1 MSLRHFSNLT
11 TPFLKAILVL
21 LNIRSFKDAFV
32 RAIVESQYEL
42 ATKRDLTGLEN
53 RLIIKLGG
61 LIAIAIGIV
70 AVCSIA
76 SSIYITQS
84 SQQSST
90 RTACN
95 KR

>member
-1 MSLRHFSNLT
+1 LSLRHFSNLT

-32 RAIVESQYEL
+32 RAMVESQYEL
-42 ATKRDLTGLEN
+42 ATKRDLTDLEN

-70 AVCSIA
+70 AVLV
-76 SSIYITQS
+76 
-84 SQQSST
+84 
-90 RTACN
+90 
-95 KR
+95 KLL